1 MKMTLKLVPPKSRD
15 RNFPFSFP
23 LGSSRTKV
31 GKHFTEESSWPSL
44 VSPIL
49 MASLI
54 FCSRTWIWSL
64 FNIRSRM
71 KSSINL
77 NTRAVSVCLFFWKQE
92 RRGETNLLLRVSRL
106 GLYVSSTSLIR
117 PWGSSS
123 LLFLSLS
130 CRPDLTYQRLLA
142 STNNYVNL
150 TLV

>member
-1 MKMTLKLVPPKSRD
+1 MKITLKLVPPRSRD

-31 GKHFTEESSWPSL
+31 GKHFTEELSWPSF

-77 NTRAVSVCLFFWKQE
+77 ENECQLSSVVCENNRDSKRIQPTFFSWSASWVCTSPTLLSSNLEAVHPC
-92 RRGETNLLLRVSRL
+92 
-106 GLYVSSTSLIR
+106 
-117 PWGSSS
+117 SSS
-123 LLFLSLS
+123 VSPAD
-130 CRPDLTYQRLLA
+130 RT
-142 STNNYVNL
+142 
-150 TLV
+150 